1 MDVSKIKIPQYLQD
15 TLDKQKRL
23 EDEYEKT
30 NDSWIGIKV
39 KLVWEE
45 VYADINQALINNV
58 ITEDDA
64 RALRKKYLGI

>member
-1 MDVSKIKIPQYLQD
+1 MDIKIPKYLQD

-23 EDEYEKT
+23 EDEYVRT
-30 NDSWIGIKV
+30 NDVWVGMKV

-45 VYADINQALINNV
+45 VYADINQALIHDV
-58 ITEDDA
+58 ITEAEA

>member
-15 TLDKQKRL
+15 ALDKQKRL

-45 VYADINQALINNV
+45 VYADINQALINNA

>member
-1 MDVSKIKIPQYLQD
+1 MDIKIPKYLQD

-30 NDSWIGIKV
+30 NDIWVGMKV

-45 VYADINQALINNV
+45 VYADINQALIHDV
-58 ITEDDA
+58 ITEAEA

>member
-1 MDVSKIKIPQYLQD
+1 MDIKIPKYLQE

-30 NDSWIGIKV
+30 NDIWIELKV

-45 VYADINQALINNV
+45 VYADTNQALIHDV
-58 ITEDDA
+58 ITEAEA
-64 RALRKKYLGI
+64 RELRKKYLGI

>member
-1 MDVSKIKIPQYLQD
+1 MDIKIPKYLQD

-23 EDEYEKT
+23 EDEYERT
-30 NDSWIGIKV
+30 NDVWVGMKV

-45 VYADINQALINNV
+45 VYADINQALIHDV
-58 ITEDDA
+58 ITEAEA

>member
-1 MDVSKIKIPQYLQD
+1 MDIKIPKYLQD

-23 EDEYEKT
+23 EEEYEKT
-30 NDSWIGIKV
+30 NDVWVGMKV

-45 VYADINQALINNV
+45 VYADINQALIHDV
-58 ITEDDA
+58 ITEAEA